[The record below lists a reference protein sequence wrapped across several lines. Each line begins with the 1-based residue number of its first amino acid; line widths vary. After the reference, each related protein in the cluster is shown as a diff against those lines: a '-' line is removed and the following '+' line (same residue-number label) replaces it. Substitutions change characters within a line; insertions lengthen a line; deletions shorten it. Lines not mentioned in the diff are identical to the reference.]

1 MCGCDCPSPVLQ
13 TGDLS
18 VYEARP
24 FGNILFDSD
33 FASLARAGIHPG
45 DSVDVLFA
53 SGKVLEDLP
62 FLSGCILPEGTICL
76 NAHEGFDWL
85 RIEKRF
91 GNAWE
96 HFQMRENETAR
107 ILLRESGKYA
117 FLYRVFN
124 AEFSL
129 ERKDY
134 PSDEYFSN
142 YRELSGGRLKKKMF
156 YRSASSF
163 PLPDDA
169 VSFRERQ
176 QCIDALIRRDGIRFV
191 LNMACDGPVAEASFP
206 CAVYAARFPV
216 DFSSPAFRN
225 CLASALRALF
235 GRPGPYL
242 FQCKAGLDRT
252 GFFCG
257 LLEALAGADAA
268 DVVADYM
275 LSYACLC
282 GLSRE
287 SDPEK
292 YDTLQKYQADRI
304 LNILTQGR
312 PGISL
317 ACAAEEYLRQCGME
331 PAEITQ
337 LKNLLT
343 E

>member
-1 MCGCDCPSPVLQ
+1 MCAYDGSASVPQ
-13 TGDLS
+13 TGGLN

-24 FGNILFDSD
+24 FGNIMLDSD
-33 FASLARAGIHPG
+33 FAALARVGIHPG

-62 FLSGCILPEGTICL
+62 FLSGCILPEGMICL

-85 RIEKRF
+85 RVEKRF

-96 HFQMRENETAR
+96 HFRMRENETGR

-142 YRELSGGRLKKKMF
+142 YRELRGGRLKKKMF

-169 VSFRERQ
+169 ASFRERQ

-191 LNMACDGPVAEASFP
+191 LNMACDGPVAERDFP
-206 CAVYAARFPV
+206 CGVYAARFPV
-216 DFSSPAFRN
+216 DFSSPAFRS

-235 GRPGPYL
+235 ERPGPYL

-252 GFFCG
+252 GFLCG
-257 LLEALAGADAA
+257 LLEALSGASPAE
-268 DVVADYM
+268 VVADYM

-282 GLSRE
+282 GLTRE

-292 YDTLQKYQADRI
+292 FDTLQKYQADRI
-304 LNILTQGR
+304 LNILTR
-312 PGISL
+312 DSPGESL
-317 ACAAEEYLRQCGME
+317 ARAAEDYLHRCGME
-331 PAEITQ
+331 PSEIAL
-337 LKNLLT
+337 LKSLLT